1 MMTHRPLAE
10 LETRLGYKFADQSLL
25 KQSLTHASF
34 SGPKASYERLEF
46 LGDRV
51 LGLLLAHYFYTQC
64 PNDNE
69 GALSLRL
76 HSEART
82 ATLATIARKLNV
94 DDFLQTQPGVCFAT
108 NDNVLADVIESLLA
122 AIYLDSSLNDAAA
135 FLTAHWPLST
145 TTPASFE
152 KDAKSQL
159 QEWAL
164 GQGLGLPVY
173 RQLTK
178 SGPDH
183 APEMTYEVSVVNAGS
198 KSATGS
204 NRKIAEQKAAAAL
217 LAHLQVRETI

>member
-1 MMTHRPLAE
+1 MTQRSLAE
-10 LETRLGYKFADQSLL
+10 LETRLGYKFANQSLL
-25 KQSLTHASF
+25 QQSLIHASF
-34 SGPKASYERLEF
+34 SGPTASYERLEF

-51 LGLLLAHYFYTQC
+51 LGLLLAHYFYEHC
-64 PNDNE
+64 PDDNE

-82 ATLATIARKLNV
+82 ATLSMVARKLNIA
-94 DDFLQTQPGVCFAT
+94 DFLQTQPGMCFAE

-122 AIYLDSSLNDAAA
+122 AIYLDSGLDDAAT
-135 FLTAHWPLST
+135 FLRAHWPLSS
-145 TTPASFE
+145 TTPASRG
-152 KDAKSQL
+152 KDAKSRL

-173 RQLTK
+173 RQLAK

-183 APEMTYEVSVVNAGS
+183 LPEMTYEVSVSNAGS

-217 LAHLQVRETI
+217 LAHLQDED

>member
-1 MMTHRPLAE
+1 MTQRPLAE
-10 LETRLGYKFADQSLL
+10 LETRLGYKFAKQSLL
-25 KQSLTHASF
+25 QQSLTHSSF
-34 SGPKASYERLEF
+34 SGPTASYERLEF

-51 LGLLLAHYFYTQC
+51 LGLLLAHYFYENC
-64 PNDNE
+64 PDDNE

-82 ATLATIARKLNV
+82 ATLALVARKLNI
-94 DDFLQTQPGVCFAT
+94 DDFLKTQSGMCFAQ
-108 NDNVLADVIESLLA
+108 NDNVLADVIESLLG
-122 AIYLDSSLNDAAA
+122 AIYLDSGLNDAAV
-135 FLTAHWPLST
+135 FLRAHWPLTT
-145 TTPASFE
+145 TTPASRK

-173 RQLTK
+173 RQLAK

-183 APEMTYEVSVVNAGS
+183 LPEMTYEVSVSNAGS

-204 NRKIAEQKAAAAL
+204 NRKVAEQKAAAAL
-217 LAHLQVRETI
+217 LAYLQARE

>member
-1 MMTHRPLAE
+1 MTQHSLAE
-10 LETRLGYKFADQSLL
+10 LETCLGYKFVNRSLL
-25 KQSLTHASF
+25 QQSITHASF
-34 SGPKASYERLEF
+34 AGPAASYERLEF
-46 LGDRV
+46 LVDRV
-51 LGLLLAHYFYTQC
+51 LGLLLAHYFYEHC
-64 PNDNE
+64 PDDNE

-82 ATLATIARKLNV
+82 ASLASVARKLNIAK
-94 DDFLQTQPGVCFAT
+94 FLQTQPGTCFAE

-122 AIYLDSSLNDAAA
+122 AIYLDSGLIEAAI
-135 FLTAHWPLST
+135 FLKAHWPLAS
-145 TTPASFE
+145 TTPASRE

-178 SGPDH
+178 FGPDH
-183 APEMTYEVSVVNAGS
+183 APEMTYEVSVANAGS

-217 LAHLQVRETI
+217 LTHLQVRDTI

>member
-1 MMTHRPLAE
+1 MTQHPLAE
-10 LETRLGYKFADQSLL
+10 LETRLGYEFANQLL
-25 KQSLTHASF
+25 LQQSLTHASF
-34 SGPKASYERLEF
+34 SGPMASYERLEF

-51 LGLLLAHYFYTQC
+51 LGLLLAHYFYEHC
-64 PNDNE
+64 PDDNE

-82 ATLATIARKLNV
+82 ATLAMVARKLNIA
-94 DDFLQTQPGVCFAT
+94 DFLRTQTGMCFAK

-122 AIYLDSSLNDAAA
+122 AIYLDSGLDDAAA
-135 FLTAHWPLST
+135 FLRAHWPLAS
-145 TTPASFE
+145 TTPASRE
-152 KDAKSQL
+152 KDAKSRL

-173 RQLTK
+173 RQLAK

-198 KSATGS
+198 KSATGN
-204 NRKIAEQKAAAAL
+204 NRKVAEQKAAAAL
-217 LAHLQVRETI
+217 LAHLQARE

>member
-1 MMTHRPLAE
+1 MTQRPLAE
-10 LETRLGYKFADQSLL
+10 LETRLGYKFVNQSLL
-25 KQSLTHASF
+25 QQSLTHASF
-34 SGPKASYERLEF
+34 SGPTASYERLEF

-51 LGLLLAHYFYTQC
+51 LGLLLAHYFYEHC
-64 PNDNE
+64 PDDNE

-82 ATLATIARKLNV
+82 ATLAVVARKLNIS
-94 DDFLQTQPGVCFAT
+94 DFLQTQPGMSFAE

-122 AIYLDSSLNDAAA
+122 AIYLDSGLGDAAA
-135 FLTAHWPLST
+135 LLKAHWPLAS
-145 TTPASFE
+145 TTPASRE
-152 KDAKSQL
+152 KDAKSRL

-164 GQGLGLPVY
+164 RQGLGLPLY
-173 RQLTK
+173 RQLAK

-183 APEMTYEVSVVNAGS
+183 APEMTYEVSVADAGS

-217 LAHLQVRETI
+217 LACLQAGD

>member
-1 MMTHRPLAE
+1 MTQRQLAE
-10 LETRLGYKFADQSLL
+10 LETRLGYKFVNQSLL

-34 SGPKASYERLEF
+34 SGPTASYERLEF

-51 LGLLLAHYFYTQC
+51 LGLLLAHYFYEHC
-64 PNDNE
+64 PDDNE

-82 ATLATIARKLNV
+82 ATLAMVARKLNIS
-94 DDFLQTQPGVCFAT
+94 DFLQTQSGICFAE

-122 AIYLDSSLNDAAA
+122 AIYLESGLDTAAA
-135 FLTAHWPLST
+135 VLQAHWPLSS
-145 TTPASFE
+145 TTPASRE
-152 KDAKSQL
+152 KDAKSRL

-173 RQLTK
+173 RQLAK

-183 APEMTYEVSVVNAGS
+183 APEMTYEVSVANAGS
-198 KSATGS
+198 KSATGN

-217 LAHLQVRETI
+217 LERLQAED

>member
-1 MMTHRPLAE
+1 MTQRPLAE
-10 LETRLGYKFADQSLL
+10 LEMRLGYKFANQSLL

-34 SGPKASYERLEF
+34 SGPTASYERLEF

-51 LGLLLAHYFYTQC
+51 LGLLLAHYFYEHC
-64 PNDNE
+64 PDDNE

-76 HSEART
+76 HSEAQT
-82 ATLATIARKLNV
+82 ATLAMVARKLNIS
-94 DDFLQTQPGVCFAT
+94 DFLQTQSGICFAE

-122 AIYLDSSLNDAAA
+122 AIYLESGLDEAAA
-135 FLTAHWPLST
+135 VLQAHWPLASA
-145 TTPASFE
+145 TPASLE
-152 KDAKSQL
+152 KDAKSRL

-173 RQLTK
+173 RQLAK

-183 APEMTYEVSVVNAGS
+183 APEMTYEVSVANAGS
-198 KSATGS
+198 NSATGS

-217 LAHLQVRETI
+217 LELLKVGD

>member
-1 MMTHRPLAE
+1 MTQRPLAE
-10 LETRLGYKFADQSLL
+10 LEACLGYRFADQSLL
-25 KQSLTHASF
+25 QQSLTHASF
-34 SGPKASYERLEF
+34 SGPTASYERLEF

-51 LGLLLAHYFYTQC
+51 LGLLLAHYFYENC
-64 PNDNE
+64 PDDNE

-82 ATLATIARKLNV
+82 ATLAMVARKLNIA
-94 DDFLQTQPGVCFAT
+94 DFLQAQPGMSFAE

-122 AIYLDSSLNDAAA
+122 AIYLDSSLDDAAA
-135 FLTAHWPLST
+135 FLKAHWPLAS
-145 TTPASFE
+145 TTPASRE
-152 KDAKSQL
+152 KDAKSRL

-173 RQLTK
+173 RQLAK

-183 APEMTYEVSVVNAGS
+183 APEMTYEVSVANAGS

-217 LAHLQVRETI
+217 LARLQAGDEM

>member
-1 MMTHRPLAE
+1 MTQRPFAE
-10 LETRLGYKFADQSLL
+10 LEKRLGYKFADQSLL
-25 KQSLTHASF
+25 QKSLTHASF
-34 SGPKASYERLEF
+34 SGPTASYERLEF

-51 LGLLLAHYFYTQC
+51 LGLLLAHYFYEHC

-82 ATLATIARKLNV
+82 ATLAIVARKLNI
-94 DDFLQTQPGVCFAT
+94 DDFLQTQPGMSFAE
-108 NDNVLADVIESLLA
+108 NDNVLADIIESLLA
-122 AIYLDSSLNDAAA
+122 AIYLDSGLDDAAA
-135 FLTAHWPLST
+135 FLKAHWPLAI
-145 TTPASFE
+145 TTPASRE

-173 RQLTK
+173 RRLAK

-183 APEMTYEVSVVNAGS
+183 APEMTYEVSVANSGS

-204 NRKIAEQKAAAAL
+204 SRKVAEQKAAAAL
-217 LAHLQVRETI
+217 LAHLQVRD

>member
-1 MMTHRPLAE
+1 MTQRPLAE
-10 LETRLGYKFADQSLL
+10 LETQLGHKFADQSLL
-25 KQSLTHASF
+25 QQALTHASF
-34 SGPKASYERLEF
+34 SGPTASYERLEF

-51 LGLLLAHYFYTQC
+51 LGLLLAHYFYDHC
-64 PNDNE
+64 PDDNE

-82 ATLATIARKLNV
+82 ETLAKVARKLNIA
-94 DDFLQTQPGVCFAT
+94 DFLQTQPGMCFAE

-122 AIYLDSSLNDAAA
+122 AIYLDSGLDDAAA
-135 FLTAHWPLST
+135 FLRAHWPLAST
-145 TTPASFE
+145 APASRE
-152 KDAKSQL
+152 KDAKSRL

-173 RQLTK
+173 RQLAK

-183 APEMTYEVSVVNAGS
+183 APEMTYEVSVANAGS

-204 NRKIAEQKAAAAL
+204 NRKIAEQKAAALL
-217 LAHLQVRETI
+217 LARLQAGD

>member
-1 MMTHRPLAE
+1 MTQRSLAE

-25 KQSLTHASF
+25 QQSLTHASF
-34 SGPKASYERLEF
+34 SGPTASYERLEF

-51 LGLLLAHYFYTQC
+51 LGLLLAHYFYEHC

-82 ATLATIARKLNV
+82 ATLAKVARKLNI
-94 DDFLQTQPGVCFAT
+94 DDFLQTQPGMSFAR
-108 NDNVLADVIESLLA
+108 NDNVLADVIESLVA
-122 AIYLDSSLNDAAA
+122 AIYLDSGLNDAAA
-135 FLTAHWPLST
+135 FLRAHWPLT
-145 TTPASFE
+145 TNTPASRE

-173 RQLTK
+173 RLIAK

-183 APEMTYEVSVVNAGS
+183 IPEMIYEVSVSNVGS

-217 LAHLQVRETI
+217 LAHLQARG

>member
-1 MMTHRPLAE
+1 MTQRPLAE
-10 LETRLGYKFADQSLL
+10 LETRLGYKFVNQSLL

-34 SGPKASYERLEF
+34 SGPTASYERLEF

-51 LGLLLAHYFYTQC
+51 LGLLLAHYFYEHC
-64 PNDNE
+64 PDDNE

-82 ATLATIARKLNV
+82 ATLAMVARKLNIS
-94 DDFLQTQPGVCFAT
+94 DFLQTQPGMSFAE

-122 AIYLDSSLNDAAA
+122 AIYLESGLDEAAVV
-135 FLTAHWPLST
+135 LQAHWPLASA
-145 TTPASFE
+145 TPASRE
-152 KDAKSQL
+152 KDAKSRL

-173 RQLTK
+173 RRLAK

-183 APEMTYEVSVVNAGS
+183 APEMTYEVSVANAGS
-198 KSATGS
+198 ESATGN
-204 NRKIAEQKAAAAL
+204 NRKVAEQKAAAAL
-217 LAHLQVRETI
+217 LERLQARD

>member
-1 MMTHRPLAE
+1 MTQRPLAE

-25 KQSLTHASF
+25 QKSLTHGSF
-34 SGPKASYERLEF
+34 SGPTASYERLEF

-51 LGLLLAHYFYTQC
+51 LGLLLAHYFYEHC

-82 ATLATIARKLNV
+82 ATLATVARKLNIQ
-94 DDFLQTQPGVCFAT
+94 DFLQTQPGMSFAK
-108 NDNVLADVIESLLA
+108 NDNVLADIIESLLA
-122 AIYLDSSLNDAAA
+122 AIYLDSGLNDAAA
-135 FLTAHWPLST
+135 FLKAHWPLAT
-145 TTPASFE
+145 TTPASRE

-173 RQLTK
+173 QRLAK

-183 APEMTYEVSVVNAGS
+183 APEMTYEVSVANLGS
-198 KSATGS
+198 KSANGS
-204 NRKIAEQKAAAAL
+204 SRKIAEQKAAAAL
-217 LAHLQVRETI
+217 LKHLQARD

>member
-1 MMTHRPLAE
+1 MTQRPLAE
-10 LETRLGYKFADQSLL
+10 LEFCLGYRFADQSLL
-25 KQSLTHASF
+25 QQSLTHASF
-34 SGPKASYERLEF
+34 SGPTASYERLEF

-51 LGLLLAHYFYTQC
+51 LGLLLAHYFYENC
-64 PNDNE
+64 PDDNE

-82 ATLATIARKLNV
+82 ATLAMVARKLNIA
-94 DDFLQTQPGVCFAT
+94 DFLQAQPGMSFAE
-108 NDNVLADVIESLLA
+108 NDNLLADVIESLLA
-122 AIYLDSSLNDAAA
+122 AIYLDSGLDDAAA
-135 FLTAHWPLST
+135 FLKAHWPLAS
-145 TTPASFE
+145 TTPASRE
-152 KDAKSQL
+152 KDAKSRL

-173 RQLTK
+173 RQLAK

-183 APEMTYEVSVVNAGS
+183 APEMTYEVSVANAGS

-217 LAHLQVRETI
+217 LARLQAGDEM

>member
-1 MMTHRPLAE
+1 MTQRSLGE
-10 LETRLGYKFADQSLL
+10 LETRLGYKFANQSLL
-25 KQSLTHASF
+25 QQSLTHASF

-51 LGLLLAHYFYTQC
+51 LGLLLAHYFYEHC
-64 PNDNE
+64 PDDNE
-69 GALSLRL
+69 GALSLWL

-82 ATLATIARKLNV
+82 ATLSVVARKLNIA
-94 DDFLQTQPGVCFAT
+94 DFLQTQSGMCFAE

-122 AIYLDSSLNDAAA
+122 AIYLDSGLDDAAT
-135 FLTAHWPLST
+135 FLRAHWPLSSN
-145 TTPASFE
+145 TPASRE
-152 KDAKSQL
+152 KDAKSRL

-173 RQLTK
+173 RQLAK

-183 APEMTYEVSVVNAGS
+183 APEMTYEVSVANAGS

-217 LAHLQVRETI
+217 LACLQAGD

>member
-1 MMTHRPLAE
+1 MTQRPLAE

-25 KQSLTHASF
+25 QKSLTHASF
-34 SGPKASYERLEF
+34 SGPMASYERLEF

-51 LGLLLAHYFYTQC
+51 LGLLLAHYFYEHC
-64 PNDNE
+64 PDDNE

-82 ATLATIARKLNV
+82 ATLAIVARKLNIE
-94 DDFLQTQPGVCFAT
+94 DFLQTQPGINFAK
-108 NDNVLADVIESLLA
+108 NDNVLADIIESLLA
-122 AIYLDSSLNDAAA
+122 AIYLDSGLNDAAA
-135 FLTAHWPLST
+135 FLKAHWPLAT
-145 TTPASFE
+145 TTPASRE

-173 RQLTK
+173 RRLAK

-183 APEMTYEVSVVNAGS
+183 APEMTYEVSVANSGS

-204 NRKIAEQKAAAAL
+204 SRKIAEQKAAAAL
-217 LAHLQVRETI
+217 LAYLQAGD